1 MSVAEFFTYLL
12 YLFYYLLSIFP
23 DFNYS
28 QDANDTYIKIAYE
41 RAVPH
46 ILPVNR
52 YVELRMVR
60 HRSLMDSSFSMTCA
74 TPSSAFDGAR

>member
-1 MSVAEFFTYLL
+1 PNARRSEGRRR
-12 YLFYYLLSIFP
+12 LSIFP